1 MSLALV
7 PLVPLVLLV
16 LAAAPIADVAEAAS
30 AQQWRS
36 RRIYHVRLLFP
47 ANPPTYTNKP
57 KKVLTDRF
65 AQGSDSGNTT
75 CSSLSSYCGGTW
87 LGLRDRLD
95 YITGMG
101 FNAVW
106 ISPHVDNV
114 DGGSGYWAQDFYA
127 TNAHFGTRDDLTQL
141 IEACHER
148 DVRTSDTNKV
158 K

>member
-1 MSLALV
+1 LPTWPRPLLRSSGVHGGSTTYVCCSLQ
-7 PLVPLVLLV
+7 
-16 LAAAPIADVAEAAS
+16 S
-30 AQQWRS
+30 
-36 RRIYHVRLLFP
+36 
-47 ANPPTYTNKP
+47 PTYTNKP

-75 CSSLSSYCGGTW
+75 CTSLSSYCGGTW

-114 DGGSGYWAQDFYA
+114 DGGYHGYWAQDFYA